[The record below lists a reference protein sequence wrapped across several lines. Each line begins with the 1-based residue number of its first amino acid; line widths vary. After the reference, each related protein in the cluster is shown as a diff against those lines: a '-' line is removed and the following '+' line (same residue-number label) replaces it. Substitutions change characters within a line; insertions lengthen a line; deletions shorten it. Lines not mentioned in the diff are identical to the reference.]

1 MRFIKKFVIHR
12 IWEVSKMSSSNFSM
26 LKRILNYAKRYKI
39 LLTISFLAA
48 ILYVSATLYA
58 PKLVGDAIDQ
68 FMDAVNFKIE
78 DILWIVLEL
87 LGVVVLGSIF
97 GWIMNALLN
106 RITYSIVKDLRIDA
120 FHKILKVPVSY
131 LDYHLSGDI
140 LTRIISDTD
149 QVSEGLLQG
158 FSQALT
164 GIITIIV
171 TIAMMLWIKWE
182 IGLVVIILT
191 PLSLFVAA
199 FISRKSFKTFKA
211 QAQIKGDMGGF
222 LNEMITNQKV
232 VIAYQR
238 QSENILK
245 FQHMDQELYAVGVK
259 AQFNSSLTNPTTR
272 FVNAIVYASVAT
284 IGSILI
290 ISSKGMAFGVGG
302 LTAFLTY
309 ASQYTKP
316 FNEISGVAT
325 ELSNSFASLRRVFK
339 LIDEEE
345 LDLEESKE
353 ELKIPSG
360 AVEFKNVSFQY
371 NPEKPLIENLN
382 ITIEPGMKVAIVG
395 PTGCGKTTLIN
406 LIMRYYEL
414 TGGTICIDGKDISA
428 YSRDSL
434 REKIGLVLQE
444 TWLFKGTV
452 FDNIAYAKENAT
464 LEEVV
469 EAAKKAYADDFIE
482 KLPNGYQT
490 IISDDEGVSVG
501 QKQLLCI
508 ARLMIRLPQILILD
522 EATSN
527 IDTRTEVM
535 IQKAFNKMMEGRT
548 SFIIAHRL
556 STIRNA
562 DKILVMNAGTIIEQ
576 GTHEEL
582 LNQNGF
588 YKKLYDSQ
596 FQ

>member
-1 MRFIKKFVIHR
+1 MK
-12 IWEVSKMSSSNFSM
+12 EGNFTM
-26 LKRILNYAKRYKI
+26 LKRILKYAKRYKVLMLI
-39 LLTISFLAA
+39 AFLGA

-68 FMDAVNFKIE
+68 YIDSNTFVME
-78 DILWIVLEL
+78 DILWIVLQL
-87 LGVVVLGSIF
+87 LIVVVLGAIF
-97 GWIMNALLN
+97 GWLMNALLN

-120 FHKILKVPVSY
+120 FNKVLRVPVSY
-131 LDYHLSGDI
+131 LDSHLSGDI

-164 GIITIIV
+164 GIITIFV
-171 TIAMMLWIKWE
+171 TIAMMIWIKWE
-182 IGLVVIILT
+182 IALVVIILT
-191 PLSLFVAA
+191 PLSLFVAS
-199 FISRKSFKTFKA
+199 FISKKSFNTFKS

-238 QSENILK
+238 QSDNIKK
-245 FQHMDQELYAVGVK
+245 FKTMDQQLYEVGIK

-290 ISSKGMAFGVGG
+290 VNSKGVAFGVGG

-325 ELSNSFASLRRVFK
+325 ELSNSFASLRRVFE
-339 LIDEEE
+339 LIDEKEIQDEE
-345 LDLEESKE
+345 NTNEIS
-353 ELKIPSG
+353 ISNG
-360 AVEFKNVSFQY
+360 AVQFRDVSFQY
-371 NPEKPLIENLN
+371 TLEKPLIENLN
-382 ITIEPGMKVAIVG
+382 IDIQPGMKVAIVG

-406 LIMRYYEL
+406 LLMRYYEL
-414 TGGTICIDGKDISA
+414 TGGEILIDGKNIND

-434 REKIGLVLQE
+434 RKKIGLVLQE

-452 FDNIAYAKENAT
+452 YENIAYANEDAT
-464 LEEVV
+464 LEEVKM
-469 EAAKKAYADDFIE
+469 AAKKAYADDFIA
-482 KLPNGYQT
+482 KLPNGYDT
-490 IISDDEGVSVG
+490 VISDDEGVSIG

-508 ARLMIRLPQILILD
+508 ARLMLRMPQILILD

-535 IQKAFNKMMEGRT
+535 IQKAFNAMMEGRT

-562 DKILVMNAGTIIEQ
+562 DKILVMKDGTIIEQ

-582 LNQNGF
+582 LAKNGF
-588 YKKLYDSQ
+588 YKQLYESQ
-596 FQ
+596 FE

>member
-1 MRFIKKFVIHR
+1 
-12 IWEVSKMSSSNFSM
+12 M
-26 LKRILNYAKRYKI
+26 LKRILKYAKHYKFRLI
-39 LLTISFLAA
+39 LAFLSA

-68 FMDAVNFKIE
+68 YIDPTTFVMK

-87 LGVVVLGSIF
+87 LVVVVLGAFF

-120 FHKILKVPVSY
+120 FKKILNVPVSY
-131 LDYHLSGDI
+131 LDSHLSGDI

-164 GIITIIV
+164 GIITIVV
-171 TIAMMLWIKWE
+171 TIAMMLIIKWE
-182 IGLVVIILT
+182 IALVVIVLT

-199 FISRKSFKTFKA
+199 FISKRSFNTFKA
-211 QAQIKGDMGGF
+211 QAQIKGEMGGF
-222 LNEMITNQKV
+222 LNEMITNQKM
-232 VIAYQR
+232 VIAYQ
-238 QSENILK
+238 QQNKNTNTFNEI
-245 FQHMDQELYAVGVK
+245 DQRLYEVGIR
-259 AQFNSSLTNPTTR
+259 AQFNSSLTNPSTR
-272 FVNAIVYASVAT
+272 FVNAIVYAAVAT

-290 ISSKGMAFGVGG
+290 VHTEGLAFGIGG

-325 ELSNSFASLRRVFK
+325 ELSNSFASLRRVFE

-345 LDLEESKE
+345 LANNENQLLPISE
-353 ELKIPSG
+353 G
-360 AVEFKNVSFQY
+360 AVEFNNVSFSY
-371 NPEKPLIENLN
+371 TKDKPLIENLN
-382 ITIEPGMKVAIVG
+382 INVKPGMKVAIVG

-406 LIMRYYEL
+406 LLMRFYDIS
-414 TGGTICIDGKDISA
+414 GGEILIDGQNIQD
-428 YSRDSL
+428 YTRDSL

-444 TWLFKGTV
+444 TWLFKGSV
-452 FDNIAYAKENAT
+452 FENIAYAKNDAT
-464 LEEVV
+464 LEEVK
-469 EAAKKAYADDFIE
+469 EAAKAAYADDFIE
-482 KLPNGYQT
+482 KLPQGYET

-508 ARLMIRLPQILILD
+508 ARLMLRLPQILILD

-527 IDTRTEVM
+527 IDTRTEVR
-535 IQKAFNKMMEGRT
+535 IQKAFHKMMEGRT

-562 DKILVMNAGTIIEQ
+562 DKILVMKDGSIIEQ
-576 GTHEEL
+576 GTHHEL
-582 LNQNGF
+582 IQQNGF
-588 YKKLYDSQ
+588 YKKLYESQ
-596 FQ
+596 FE

>member
-1 MRFIKKFVIHR
+1 MK
-12 IWEVSKMSSSNFSM
+12 EGNFTM
-26 LKRILNYAKRYKI
+26 LKRILKYAKRYKVLMLI
-39 LLTISFLAA
+39 AFLGA

-68 FMDAVNFKIE
+68 YIDSNTFVME
-78 DILWIVLEL
+78 DILWIVLQL
-87 LGVVVLGSIF
+87 LIVVVLGAIF
-97 GWIMNALLN
+97 GWLMNALLN

-120 FHKILKVPVSY
+120 FNKVLRVPVSY
-131 LDYHLSGDI
+131 LDSHLSGDI

-164 GIITIIV
+164 GIITIFV
-171 TIAMMLWIKWE
+171 TIAMMIWIKWE
-182 IGLVVIILT
+182 IALVVIVLT
-191 PLSLFVAA
+191 PLSLFVAS
-199 FISRKSFKTFKA
+199 FISKKSFNTFKS

-238 QSENILK
+238 QSDNIKK
-245 FQHMDQELYAVGVK
+245 FKTMDQQLYEVGIK

-290 ISSKGMAFGVGG
+290 VNSKGVAFGVGG

-325 ELSNSFASLRRVFK
+325 ELSNSFASLRRVFE
-339 LIDEEE
+339 LIDEKELQDEE
-345 LDLEESKE
+345 NINEIS
-353 ELKIPSG
+353 IPNG
-360 AVEFKNVSFQY
+360 AVQFRDVSFQY
-371 NPEKPLIENLN
+371 TLEKPLIENLN
-382 ITIEPGMKVAIVG
+382 IDIQPGMKVAIVG

-406 LIMRYYEL
+406 LLMRYYEL
-414 TGGTICIDGKDISA
+414 TGGEILIDGKNIND

-434 REKIGLVLQE
+434 RKKIGLVLQE

-452 FDNIAYAKENAT
+452 YENISYAKEDAT
-464 LEEVV
+464 LEEVKM
-469 EAAKKAYADDFIE
+469 AAKKAYADDFIA
-482 KLPNGYQT
+482 KLPNGYDT
-490 IISDDEGVSVG
+490 VISDDEGVSIG

-508 ARLMIRLPQILILD
+508 ARLMLRMPQILILD

-535 IQKAFNKMMEGRT
+535 IQKAFNAMMEGRT

-562 DKILVMNAGTIIEQ
+562 DKILVMKDGTIIEQ

-582 LNQNGF
+582 LAKNGF
-588 YKKLYDSQ
+588 YKQLYESQ
-596 FQ
+596 FE

>member
-1 MRFIKKFVIHR
+1 
-12 IWEVSKMSSSNFSM
+12 M
-26 LKRILNYAKRYKI
+26 LKRILKYAKHYKFRLI
-39 LLTISFLAA
+39 LAFLSA

-68 FMDAVNFKIE
+68 YIDPATFVMK

-87 LGVVVLGSIF
+87 LVVVVLGALF

-120 FHKILKVPVSY
+120 FKKILNVPVSY
-131 LDYHLSGDI
+131 LDSHLSGDI

-164 GIITIIV
+164 GIITIVV
-171 TIAMMLWIKWE
+171 TIAMMLIIKWE
-182 IGLVVIILT
+182 IALVVIVLT

-199 FISRKSFKTFKA
+199 FISKRSFNTFKA
-211 QAQIKGDMGGF
+211 QAQIKGEMGGF
-222 LNEMITNQKV
+222 LNEMITNQKM
-232 VIAYQR
+232 VIAYQ
-238 QSENILK
+238 QQNKNTNTFNEI
-245 FQHMDQELYAVGVK
+245 DQRLYEVGIK
-259 AQFNSSLTNPTTR
+259 AQFNSSLTNPSTR
-272 FVNAIVYASVAT
+272 FVNAIVYAAVAT

-290 ISSKGMAFGVGG
+290 VRTEGAAFGIGG

-325 ELSNSFASLRRVFK
+325 ELSNSFASLRRVFE

-345 LDLEESKE
+345 LANNENQLLPISQ
-353 ELKIPSG
+353 G
-360 AVEFKNVSFQY
+360 AVEFNNVSFSY
-371 NPEKPLIENLN
+371 TKDKPLIENLN
-382 ITIEPGMKVAIVG
+382 IDVKPGMKVAIVG

-406 LIMRYYEL
+406 LLMRFYDIS
-414 TGGTICIDGKDISA
+414 GGEILIDGENIKE
-428 YSRDSL
+428 YTRDSL

-444 TWLFKGTV
+444 TWLFKGSV
-452 FDNIAYAKENAT
+452 YENIAYAKNDAT
-464 LEEVV
+464 LEEVK
-469 EAAKKAYADDFIE
+469 EAAKAAYADDFIE
-482 KLPNGYQT
+482 KLPQGYET

-508 ARLMIRLPQILILD
+508 ARLMLRLPQILILD

-527 IDTRTEVM
+527 IDTRTEVR
-535 IQKAFNKMMEGRT
+535 IQKAFHKMMEGRT

-562 DKILVMNAGTIIEQ
+562 DKILVMKDGSIIEQ
-576 GTHEEL
+576 GTHNEL
-582 LNQNGF
+582 IQQNGF
-588 YKKLYDSQ
+588 YKKLYESQ
-596 FQ
+596 FE

>member
-1 MRFIKKFVIHR
+1 MPN
-12 IWEVSKMSSSNFSM
+12 SNYVM
-26 LKRILNYAKRYKI
+26 LKRILKYAKHYKFRLI
-39 LLTISFLAA
+39 LAFLSA

-68 FMDAVNFKIE
+68 YIDPATFMMK

-87 LGVVVLGSIF
+87 LVVVVLGALF

-120 FHKILKVPVSY
+120 FKKILNVPVSY
-131 LDYHLSGDI
+131 LDSHLSGDI

-164 GIITIIV
+164 GIITIVV
-171 TIAMMLWIKWE
+171 TIAMMLIIKWE
-182 IGLVVIILT
+182 IALVVIVLT

-199 FISRKSFKTFKA
+199 FISKRSFNTFKA
-211 QAQIKGDMGGF
+211 QAQIKGEMGGF
-222 LNEMITNQKV
+222 LNEMITNQKM
-232 VIAYQR
+232 VIAYQ
-238 QSENILK
+238 QQNKNTNTFNEI
-245 FQHMDQELYAVGVK
+245 DQRLYEVGIK
-259 AQFNSSLTNPTTR
+259 AQFNSSLTNPSTR
-272 FVNAIVYASVAT
+272 FVNAIVYAAVAT

-290 ISSKGMAFGVGG
+290 VHTEGVAFGIGG

-325 ELSNSFASLRRVFK
+325 ELSNSFASVRRVFE

-345 LDLEESKE
+345 LANNENQLLPISQ
-353 ELKIPSG
+353 G
-360 AVEFKNVSFQY
+360 AVEFNNVSFSY
-371 NPEKPLIENLN
+371 TKDKPLIENLN
-382 ITIEPGMKVAIVG
+382 IDVKPGMKVAIVG

-406 LIMRYYEL
+406 LLMRFYDIS
-414 TGGTICIDGKDISA
+414 GGEILIDGENIKD
-428 YSRDSL
+428 YTRDSL

-444 TWLFKGTV
+444 TWLFKGSV
-452 FDNIAYAKENAT
+452 YENIAYAKNDAT
-464 LEEVV
+464 LEEVKK
-469 EAAKKAYADDFIE
+469 AAKAAYADDFIE
-482 KLPNGYQT
+482 KLPQGYET

-508 ARLMIRLPQILILD
+508 ARLMLRLPQILILD

-527 IDTRTEVM
+527 IDTRTEVR
-535 IQKAFNKMMEGRT
+535 IQKAFHKMMEGRT

-562 DKILVMNAGTIIEQ
+562 DKILVMKDGSIIEQ
-576 GTHEEL
+576 GTHNEL
-582 LNQNGF
+582 IQQNGF
-588 YKKLYDSQ
+588 YKKLYESQ
-596 FQ
+596 FE

>member
-1 MRFIKKFVIHR
+1 MPN
-12 IWEVSKMSSSNFSM
+12 SNYVM
-26 LKRILNYAKRYKI
+26 LKRILKYAKHYKFRLI
-39 LLTISFLAA
+39 LAFLSA

-68 FMDAVNFKIE
+68 YIDPATFVMK

-87 LGVVVLGSIF
+87 LVVVVLGALF

-120 FHKILKVPVSY
+120 FKKILNVPVSY
-131 LDYHLSGDI
+131 LDSHLSGDI

-164 GIITIIV
+164 GIITIVV
-171 TIAMMLWIKWE
+171 TIAMMLIIKWE
-182 IGLVVIILT
+182 IALVVIVLT

-199 FISRKSFKTFKA
+199 FISKRSFNTFKA
-211 QAQIKGDMGGF
+211 QAQIKGEMGGF
-222 LNEMITNQKV
+222 LNEMITSQKM
-232 VIAYQR
+232 VIAYQ
-238 QSENILK
+238 QQNKNTNTFNEI
-245 FQHMDQELYAVGVK
+245 DQRLYEVGIK
-259 AQFNSSLTNPTTR
+259 AQFNSSLTNPSTR
-272 FVNAIVYASVAT
+272 FVNAIVYAAVAT

-290 ISSKGMAFGVGG
+290 VHTEGVAFGIGG

-325 ELSNSFASLRRVFK
+325 ELSNSFASLRRVFE
-339 LIDEEE
+339 LIDEQE
-345 LDLEESKE
+345 LANNENQLLPISQ
-353 ELKIPSG
+353 G
-360 AVEFKNVSFQY
+360 AVEFNNVSFSY
-371 NPEKPLIENLN
+371 TKDKPLIENLN
-382 ITIEPGMKVAIVG
+382 IDVKPGMKVAIVG

-406 LIMRYYEL
+406 LLMRFYDIS
-414 TGGTICIDGKDISA
+414 GGEILIDGENIKD
-428 YSRDSL
+428 YTRDSL

-444 TWLFKGTV
+444 TWLFKGSV
-452 FDNIAYAKENAT
+452 YENIAYAKNDAT
-464 LEEVV
+464 LEEVK
-469 EAAKKAYADDFIE
+469 EAAKAAYADDFIE
-482 KLPNGYQT
+482 KLPQGYET

-508 ARLMIRLPQILILD
+508 ARLMLRLPQILILD

-527 IDTRTEVM
+527 IDTRTEVR
-535 IQKAFNKMMEGRT
+535 IQKAFHKMMEGRT

-562 DKILVMNAGTIIEQ
+562 DKILVMKDGSIIEQ
-576 GTHEEL
+576 GTHNEL
-582 LNQNGF
+582 IQQNGF
-588 YKKLYDSQ
+588 YKKLYESQ
-596 FQ
+596 FE

>member
-1 MRFIKKFVIHR
+1 MPNNNYV
-12 IWEVSKMSSSNFSM
+12 M
-26 LKRILNYAKRYKI
+26 LKRILKYAKHYKFRLI
-39 LLTISFLAA
+39 LAFLSA

-68 FMDAVNFKIE
+68 YIDPTTFVMK

-87 LGVVVLGSIF
+87 LVVVVLGAFF

-120 FHKILKVPVSY
+120 FKKILNVPVSY
-131 LDYHLSGDI
+131 LDSHLSGDI

-164 GIITIIV
+164 GIITIVV
-171 TIAMMLWIKWE
+171 TIAMMLIIKWE
-182 IGLVVIILT
+182 IALVVIVLT

-199 FISRKSFKTFKA
+199 FISKRSFNTFKA
-211 QAQIKGDMGGF
+211 QAQIKGEMGGF
-222 LNEMITNQKV
+222 LNEMITNQKM
-232 VIAYQR
+232 VIAYQ
-238 QSENILK
+238 QQNKNTNTFNEI
-245 FQHMDQELYAVGVK
+245 DQRLYEVGIR
-259 AQFNSSLTNPTTR
+259 AQFNSSLTNPSTR
-272 FVNAIVYASVAT
+272 FVNAIVYAAVAT

-290 ISSKGMAFGVGG
+290 VHTEGLAFGIGG

-325 ELSNSFASLRRVFK
+325 ELSNSFASLRRVFE

-345 LDLEESKE
+345 LANNENQLLPISE
-353 ELKIPSG
+353 G
-360 AVEFKNVSFQY
+360 AVEFNNVSFSY
-371 NPEKPLIENLN
+371 TKDKPLIENLN
-382 ITIEPGMKVAIVG
+382 INVKPGMKVAIVG

-406 LIMRYYEL
+406 LLMRFYDIS
-414 TGGTICIDGKDISA
+414 GGEILIDGQNIQD
-428 YSRDSL
+428 YTRDSL

-444 TWLFKGTV
+444 TWLFKGSV
-452 FDNIAYAKENAT
+452 FENIAYAKNDAT
-464 LEEVV
+464 LEEVK
-469 EAAKKAYADDFIE
+469 EAAKAAYADDFIE
-482 KLPNGYQT
+482 KLPQGYET

-508 ARLMIRLPQILILD
+508 ARLMLRLPQILILD

-527 IDTRTEVM
+527 IDTRTEVR
-535 IQKAFNKMMEGRT
+535 IQKAFHKMMEGRT

-562 DKILVMNAGTIIEQ
+562 DKILVMKDGSIIEQ
-576 GTHEEL
+576 GTHHEL
-582 LNQNGF
+582 IQQNGF
-588 YKKLYDSQ
+588 YKKLYESQ
-596 FQ
+596 FE

>member
-1 MRFIKKFVIHR
+1 MNNKSLF
-12 IWEVSKMSSSNFSM
+12 
-26 LKRILNYAKRYKI
+26 KRIIRYVGKYKVS
-39 LLTISFLAA
+39 LFFSNLAA
-48 ILYVSATLYA
+48 IFYVFATLYA
-58 PKLVGDAIDQ
+58 PKLVGNAIDK
-68 FMDAVNFKIE
+68 FIDDKTFIIS
-78 DILWIVLEL
+78 DIYLIILKLLIIVL
-87 LGVVVLGSIF
+87 LGAFF
-97 GWIMNALLN
+97 GWVMNALLN
-106 RITYSIVKDLRIDA
+106 KITYSIIKDLRTDA
-120 FHKILKVPVSY
+120 FKKILNVPVSY
-131 LDYHLSGDI
+131 LDSNLSGDI

-158 FSQALT
+158 FNQALT
-164 GIITIIV
+164 GIITIVV
-171 TIAMMLWIKWE
+171 TIVMMLTIKWE
-182 IGLVVIILT
+182 IALVVIVLT

-199 FISRKSFKTFKA
+199 FISKRSYKTFKE
-211 QAQIKGDMGGF
+211 QAHIKGVMGGF

-232 VIAYQR
+232 VLAYQR
-238 QSENILK
+238 QNENIDK
-245 FQHMDQELYAVGVK
+245 FKSIDNDLYEVGIR
-259 AQFNSSLTNPTTR
+259 AQFNSSLTNPSTR
-272 FVNAIVYASVAT
+272 FVNSIVYASVAT

-290 ISSKGMAFGVGG
+290 ITTKNVAFGVGG

-325 ELSNSFASLRRVFK
+325 ELSNSFASLRRVFE
-339 LIDEEE
+339 LIDEKE
-345 LDLEESKE
+345 LTNENNNILDIDNGS
-353 ELKIPSG
+353 
-360 AVEFKNVSFQY
+360 VVFDNVSFRY
-371 NPEKPLIENLN
+371 KEEKPLIDNLNLN
-382 ITIEPGMKVAIVG
+382 IKAGMKVAIVG

-406 LIMRYYEL
+406 LLMRYYEL
-414 TGGTICIDGKDISA
+414 NSGRILIDGKDIKE

-452 FDNIAYAKENAT
+452 YENIAYAKNDST
-464 LEEVV
+464 LEEVKD
-469 EAAKKAYADDFIE
+469 ACKKAYADDFIE
-482 KLPNGYQT
+482 KLPNGYNT

-508 ARLMIRLPQILILD
+508 ARLMLRLPEILILD

-535 IQKAFNKMMEGRT
+535 IQKAFNKMMENRT

-562 DKILVMNAGTIIEQ
+562 DLILVMNSGNIVEK

-582 LNQNGF
+582 LELNGF
-588 YKKLYDSQ
+588 YKRLYESQ
-596 FQ
+596 FK

>member
-1 MRFIKKFVIHR
+1 MPN
-12 IWEVSKMSSSNFSM
+12 SNYVM
-26 LKRILNYAKRYKI
+26 LKRILKYAKHYKFRLI
-39 LLTISFLAA
+39 LAFLSA

-68 FMDAVNFKIE
+68 YIDPATFVMK

-87 LGVVVLGSIF
+87 LVVVVLGALF

-120 FHKILKVPVSY
+120 FKKILNVPVSY
-131 LDYHLSGDI
+131 LDSHLSGDI

-164 GIITIIV
+164 GIITIVV
-171 TIAMMLWIKWE
+171 TIAMMLIIKWE
-182 IGLVVIILT
+182 IALVVIVLT

-199 FISRKSFKTFKA
+199 FISKRSFNTFKA
-211 QAQIKGDMGGF
+211 QAQIKGEMGGF
-222 LNEMITNQKV
+222 LNEMITNQKM
-232 VIAYQR
+232 VIAYQ
-238 QSENILK
+238 QQNKNTNTFNEI
-245 FQHMDQELYAVGVK
+245 DQRLYEVGIK
-259 AQFNSSLTNPTTR
+259 AQFNSSLTNPSTR
-272 FVNAIVYASVAT
+272 FVNAIVYAAVAT

-290 ISSKGMAFGVGG
+290 VHTEGVAFGIGG

-325 ELSNSFASLRRVFK
+325 ELSNSFASLRRVFE

-345 LDLEESKE
+345 LANNENQMLPISQ
-353 ELKIPSG
+353 G
-360 AVEFKNVSFQY
+360 AVEFNNVSFSY
-371 NPEKPLIENLN
+371 TKDKPLIENLN
-382 ITIEPGMKVAIVG
+382 IDVKPGMKVAIVG

-406 LIMRYYEL
+406 LLMRFYDIS
-414 TGGTICIDGKDISA
+414 GGEILIDGENIKN
-428 YSRDSL
+428 YTRDSL

-444 TWLFKGTV
+444 TWLFKGRV
-452 FDNIAYAKENAT
+452 YENIAYAKNDAT
-464 LEEVV
+464 LEEVK
-469 EAAKKAYADDFIE
+469 EAAKAAYADDFIE
-482 KLPNGYQT
+482 KLPQGYET

-508 ARLMIRLPQILILD
+508 ARLMLRLPQILILD

-527 IDTRTEVM
+527 IDTRTEVR
-535 IQKAFNKMMEGRT
+535 IQKAFHKMMEGRT

-562 DKILVMNAGTIIEQ
+562 DKILVMKDGSIIEQ
-576 GTHEEL
+576 GTHNEL
-582 LNQNGF
+582 IQQNGF
-588 YKKLYDSQ
+588 YKKLYESQ
-596 FQ
+596 FE